1 MKFKKIKELI
11 MKLAED
17 AKKDKKKLALIAS
30 SGVVVFGAI
39 GVALGIG
46 MKVHNNA
53 NEVSKVEDVN
63 VQEQLGL
70 ESLKKEF
77 YLISVEDISDDE
89 KSEYDA
95 IKERFEQAIAEGD
108 ISSAKQEL
116 KSLKELCNSSTK
128 TDTLVSG
135 VVESTPD
142 NEDSST
148 EVNVGENNSN
158 NGQITEVEGNTGDN
172 LASTNS
178 STNSSSNN
186 GNTSSSS
193 VSNTK
198 PSNGNSSNSSTSNT
212 KPTKPSSGNSSNSGS
227 NTATHTHSWVE
238 VYKDVYHE
246 EQGHYENVCVK
257 DAWTESIPVYEQ
269 RELSICNGC
278 GKDITGNT
286 SAHMKEQALAGNYA
300 CGGYHSE
307 WKQVQVGTNTVTHDA
322 VYEKKWV
329 VDKAAWTEKVLSGY
343 KCNCGATK

>member
-1 MKFKKIKELI
+1 MKLKFKNKKSFLI
-11 MKLAED
+11 IA
-17 AKKDKKKLALIAS
+17 ASVIVLIIIGTGYS
-30 SGVVVFGAI
+30 LIVHNKNI
-39 GVALGIG
+39 GVQSESDPSTATPASLRAKLNKLNTEGLS
-46 MKVHNNA
+46 
-53 NEVSKVEDVN
+53 EY
-63 VQEQLGL
+63 EQ
-70 ESLKKEF
+70 
-77 YLISVEDISDDE
+77 
-89 KSEYDA
+89 SEYDA
-95 IKERFEQAIAEGD
+95 IKERFEKAVADGD
-108 ISSAKQEL
+108 ILSAKQEL

-135 VVESTPD
+135 VVESSPE

-148 EVNVGENNSN
+148 EVESNAGNSL
-158 NGQITEVEGNTGDN
+158 T
-172 LASTNS
+172 STNS
-178 STNSSSNN
+178 STNNN
-186 GNTSSSS
+186 S
-193 VSNTK
+193 SNTK
-198 PSNGNSSNSSTSNT
+198 PSNGNSSNSNTSTT

-269 RELSICNGC
+269 RERSICNGC

-286 SAHMKEQALAGNYA
+286 TAHMKEQILQGNLA

-307 WKQVQVGTNTVTHDA
+307 LKQVQVGSNTVTHDA

-329 VDKAAWTEKVLSGY
+329 VDKQAWTEKVVSGY

>member
-39 GVALGIG
+39 GVALGFG
-46 MKVHNNA
+46 MKVHNNT
-53 NEVSKVEDVN
+53 NEVSKVEDLE
-63 VQEQLGL
+63 VQEQSGL

-77 YLISVEDISDDE
+77 YLISVEDISDDA

-95 IKERFEQAIAEGD
+95 IKERFDQAVAEGD
-108 ISSAKQEL
+108 ISSARQEL
-116 KSLKELCNSSTK
+116 KSLRELRNSSTK

-142 NEDSST
+142 NEDLST
-148 EVNVGENNSN
+148 EVNVGEVNVS
-158 NGQITEVEGNTGDN
+158 GEQATGVESNTGN
-172 LASTNS
+172 SLASSNS
-178 STNSSSNN
+178 STNSSSSNN
-186 GNTSSSS
+186 GNTSSNSNKNNTSS
-193 VSNTK
+193 S
-198 PSNGNSSNSSTSNT
+198 SSSNSSSSNT